1 MDLHTLT
8 QITRSYVFLIPYI
21 ANQHIKT
28 FMGSNW
34 LNKSILKLKTQNNIA
49 WGGVG
54 MGGWGGGGVGMLS
67 YITASGHDTNMYDQ
81 TTHPGRDVTIM

>member
-28 FMGSNW
+28 FMSSNW

-49 WGGVG
+49 WGGV
-54 MGGWGGGGVGMLS
+54 GVGMLS